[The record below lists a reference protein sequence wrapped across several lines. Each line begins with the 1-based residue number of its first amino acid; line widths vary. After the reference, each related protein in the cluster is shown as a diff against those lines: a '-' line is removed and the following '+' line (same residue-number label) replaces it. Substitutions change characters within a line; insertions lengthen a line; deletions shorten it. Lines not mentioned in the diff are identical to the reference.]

1 MEREL
6 NVIVGNSVSKT
17 SNRSSSTD
25 KHVDKMKAGSPF
37 QFGTLSSLI
46 LTISM
51 TAMMIYLYLGNAD
64 RTSSAYL
71 LVIVM
76 GGSGSVRCYF
86 KYRKLQFQQGR
97 EFIGDRD

>member
-1 MEREL
+1 MKF
-6 NVIVGNSVSKT
+6 GN
-17 SNRSSSTD
+17 
-25 KHVDKMKAGSPF
+25 PF

-51 TAMMIYLYLGNAD
+51 TAVMIYFYLGDAD

-76 GGSGSVRCYF
+76 GVSGSVRCYF
-86 KYRKLQFQQGR
+86 KYRKLQFQHGR